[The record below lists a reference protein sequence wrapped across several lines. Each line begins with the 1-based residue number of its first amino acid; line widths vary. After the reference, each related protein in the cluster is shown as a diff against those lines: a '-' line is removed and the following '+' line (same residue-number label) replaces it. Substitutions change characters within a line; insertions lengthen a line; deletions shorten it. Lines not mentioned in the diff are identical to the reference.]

1 MDAQKITLAEKCL
14 AGAYDDTL
22 SFPEAVSLLME
33 GGFEGYL
40 VDYRAS
46 TRTHYLPDGETLV
59 LATHPSEVPVAEKF
73 DGAAIS
79 AQIGWAQSGAANYT
93 YRAFN
98 RNVMAAGCATYLVS
112 FPGRRVVYIGRTGE
126 FHVEHFP
133 Q

>member
-1 MDAQKITLAEKCL
+1 MDAQKTAIAEKCIS
-14 AGAYDDTL
+14 GAYDDTL
-22 SFPEAVSLLME
+22 NFPDAVSTLME
-33 GGFEGYL
+33 SGFEGYL

-59 LATHPSEVPVAEKF
+59 LATHPGEVPVAEKF

-79 AQIGWAQSGAANYT
+79 AQIGWAQSGAADYT

-98 RNVMAAGCATYLVS
+98 RNVMAAGCAAYLVS